1 MKRGGVT
8 FKLFAIT
15 ASFFMLFYAIVL
27 LGQLLFFERF
37 YQNQR
42 LAGLE
47 KKLQSFSEQYASNHW
62 DEPRITREIGQFIS
76 QNKAQ
81 LAILNPEGKVKYD
94 NFFRIV
100 IRDDKGASIKISL
113 MPLSASDQQK
123 ELLAAHLQRGDRVQV
138 EAEFEKDDQDKD
150 LIYAHVIKKAGMKD
164 IGSTA
169 TSEEPLRQISGV
181 ITDTLLPSPNL
192 WNLRQGLL
200 FFAIRESF
208 PLLTNE
214 QRADL
219 QSGKMIEQEWMES
232 ITGVR
237 NFIAVQP
244 VMRDGKV
251 SELLFS
257 ITSLQQ
263 ISEAYGA
270 LRLFYVY
277 IGVGGIV
284 LILLLSL
291 IFSKFVTKPL
301 LTLNKFA
308 LRMAKLDFSAKS
320 PIRSNDEFGSLS
332 HSLNSLSESLDHTLK
347 ELHQANE
354 QLRADMEEKQRM
366 EQRQKEFVSNA
377 SHELKTPL
385 SIVKGFAEGLRDGI
399 SESKRERYLEVI
411 LDETEKMEELVKDML
426 ELTKLESKT
435 IKLKKSRFMVSEL
448 IEDIVD
454 KLSHHLNEK
463 GLKVVHMAAGE
474 HPIYADQSKIEQV
487 LFNILVNAIR
497 HAVPGSEITIRIDSD
512 GERLRVA
519 IDNEGENIPEDQ
531 LDDIWERFYRAE
543 RSRNRKT
550 GGMGLGLA
558 IVKHIL
564 ELHESRYGVT
574 NTEKGVSFYFML

>member
-42 LAGLE
+42 LDGLE
-47 KKLQSFSEQYASNHW
+47 KKLRSFSEQYASNRW
-62 DEPRITREIGQFIS
+62 DEPRITREMGQFIS

-81 LAILNPEGKVKYD
+81 LAILNPEGKLKYD

-100 IRDDKGASIKISL
+100 IRDDKGASVKVSL
-113 MPLSASDQQK
+113 ILLSDSDQK
-123 ELLAAHLQRGDRVQV
+123 DLLAAHLQRGDRIQV
-138 EAEFEKDDQDKD
+138 EGAYDEDDPAKE
-150 LIYAHVIKKAGMKD
+150 LIYALVIKKAGMKD
-164 IGSTA
+164 IDSAA
-169 TSEEPLRQISGV
+169 TSDVEGPLEQVSGV
-181 ITDTLLPSPNL
+181 ITDALLPSPNL

-200 FFAIRESF
+200 YFAIGESF
-208 PLLTNE
+208 PLTNE
-214 QRADL
+214 QKADL
-219 QSGKMIEQEWMES
+219 QSGKMIEREWTES

-237 NFIAVQP
+237 SFIAIQP
-244 VMRDGKV
+244 VMREGKV
-251 SELLFS
+251 SELLFAT
-257 ITSLQQ
+257 TSLQQ

-270 LRLFYVY
+270 LRLFYLY

-347 ELHQANE
+347 ELHEANE

-474 HPIYADQSKIEQV
+474 HPVYADQTKIEQV

-497 HAVPGSEITIRIDSD
+497 HAVPGSEITIRIESN

-550 GGMGLGLA
+550 GGTGLGLA

>member
-42 LAGLE
+42 LDGLA
-47 KKLQSFSEQYASNHW
+47 KKLQSFSEQYASNRW
-62 DEPRITREIGQFIS
+62 DEPRITREMGLFIS

-100 IRDDKGASIKISL
+100 IRDDKGASVKISL
-113 MPLSASDQQK
+113 MLMPDSDQK
-123 ELLAAHLQRGDRVQV
+123 ELLAAHLQRGDRIEV
-138 EAEFEKDDQDKD
+138 EGVYEDPAKD
-150 LIYAHVIKKAGMKD
+150 LIFPVVIRKAGMKD
-164 IGSTA
+164 IGSVE
-169 TSEEPLRQISGV
+169 TSGIEGQLEQVSGV
-181 ITDTLLPSPNL
+181 ITDALLPSPNL
-192 WNLRQGLL
+192 WNLRQGLMYL
-200 FFAIRESF
+200 AIDEWF
-208 PLLTNE
+208 PLTEE
-214 QRADL
+214 QKAVL
-219 QSGKMIEQEWMES
+219 QNGRMIEREWTETL
-232 ITGVR
+232 TGVR
-237 NFIAVQP
+237 SFIAIQP
-244 VMRDGKV
+244 VMREGKV
-251 SELLFS
+251 SELIFAVM
-257 ITSLQQ
+257 SLQQ
-263 ISEAYGA
+263 ISEAYDA
-270 LRLFYVY
+270 LRLFYLY

-301 LTLNKFA
+301 LTLNKIA

-332 HSLNSLSESLDHTLK
+332 YSLNSLSETLDHTLK

-354 QLRADMEEKQRM
+354 QLRADMEQKQRM

-411 LDETEKMEELVKDML
+411 LDETGKMEDLVKDML

-463 GLKVVHMAAGE
+463 GLRVVHMAAGE
-474 HPIYADQSKIEQV
+474 HPVYADQPKIEQV
-487 LFNILVNAIR
+487 LFNILINAIR
-497 HAVPGSEITIRIDSD
+497 HAVPGSEITVRIESD
-512 GERLRVA
+512 GERIRVA

-550 GGMGLGLA
+550 GGTGLGLA

>member
-42 LAGLE
+42 LDGLA
-47 KKLQSFSEQYASNHW
+47 KKLQSFSEQYASNRW
-62 DEPRITREIGQFIS
+62 DEPRITREMGLFIS

-100 IRDDKGASIKISL
+100 IRDDKGASVKISL
-113 MPLSASDQQK
+113 MLMPDSDQK
-123 ELLAAHLQRGDRVQV
+123 ELLAAHLQRGDRIEV
-138 EAEFEKDDQDKD
+138 EGVYEDPAKD
-150 LIYAHVIKKAGMKD
+150 LIFPVVIRKAGMKD
-164 IGSTA
+164 IGSVE
-169 TSEEPLRQISGV
+169 TSGIEGQLEQVSGV
-181 ITDTLLPSPNL
+181 ITDALLPSPNL
-192 WNLRQGLL
+192 WNLRQGLMYL
-200 FFAIRESF
+200 AIDEWF
-208 PLLTNE
+208 PLTEE
-214 QRADL
+214 QKAVL
-219 QSGKMIEQEWMES
+219 QNGRMIEREWTETL
-232 ITGVR
+232 TGVR
-237 NFIAVQP
+237 SFIAIQP
-244 VMRDGKV
+244 VMREGKV
-251 SELLFS
+251 SELIFAVM
-257 ITSLQQ
+257 SLQQ
-263 ISEAYGA
+263 ISEAYDA
-270 LRLFYVY
+270 LRLFYLY

-301 LTLNKFA
+301 LTLNKIA

-332 HSLNSLSESLDHTLK
+332 YSLNSLSETLDHTLK

-354 QLRADMEEKQRM
+354 QLRADMEQKQRM

-411 LDETEKMEELVKDML
+411 LDETGKMEDLVKDML

-463 GLKVVHMAAGE
+463 GLRVVHMAAGE
-474 HPIYADQSKIEQV
+474 HPVYADQSKIEQV
-487 LFNILVNAIR
+487 LFNILINAIR
-497 HAVPGSEITIRIDSD
+497 HAVPGSEITVRIESD
-512 GERLRVA
+512 GERIRVA

-550 GGMGLGLA
+550 GGTGLGLA

>member
-1 MKRGGVT
+1 MRKGGVT

-15 ASFFMLFYAIVL
+15 ASFFLLFYAIVL
-27 LGQLLFFERF
+27 LGQLLFFEKF

-47 KKLQSFSEQYASNHW
+47 KKLQSFSEQYASNRW
-62 DEPRITREIGQFIS
+62 DEPRITREMGLFIS

-100 IRDDKGASIKISL
+100 IRDDKGVSVKISL
-113 MPLSASDQQK
+113 MLLSESDQK
-123 ELLAAHLQRGDRVQV
+123 ELLAAHLQRGDRIQV
-138 EAEFEKDDQDKD
+138 EGVFDDEQTKE
-150 LIYAHVIKKAGMKD
+150 LIYPLVIKKAGMKD
-164 IGSTA
+164 IGSA
-169 TSEEPLRQISGV
+169 ETSGIEGPLERISGV
-181 ITDTLLPSPNL
+181 ITDALLPSPNI

-200 FFAIRESF
+200 YLAIDNWF
-208 PLLTNE
+208 PLTDE
-214 QRADL
+214 QKTDL
-219 QSGKMIEQEWMES
+219 QSGKMIEKEWTETL
-232 ITGVR
+232 TGVR
-237 NFIAVQP
+237 SFIAVQP
-244 VMRDGKV
+244 VIREGKV
-251 SELLFS
+251 SELLFAV
-257 ITSLQQ
+257 TSLQQ
-263 ISEAYGA
+263 ISEAYDA
-270 LRLFYVY
+270 LRLFYLY
-277 IGVGGIV
+277 IAVGGIV

-301 LTLNKFA
+301 LALNKIA

-332 HSLNSLSESLDHTLK
+332 LSLNSLSETLDHTLK

-354 QLRADMEEKQRM
+354 QLRADMEQKQRM

-411 LDETEKMEELVKDML
+411 LDETGKMEDLVKDML

-474 HPIYADQSKIEQV
+474 HPVYADQSKIEQV
-487 LFNILVNAIR
+487 LFNILINAIR
-497 HAVPGSEITIRIDSD
+497 HAVPGSEITVRIESD
-512 GERLRVA
+512 GERLKVS

-550 GGMGLGLA
+550 GGTGLGLA

-574 NTEKGVSFYFML
+574 NTEKGVSFYFLL

>member
-27 LGQLLFFERF
+27 LGQLLFFEKF
-37 YQNQR
+37 YQNQK
-42 LAGLE
+42 LDGLE
-47 KKLQSFSEQYASNHW
+47 KKLQSFSEQYASNRW
-62 DEPRITREIGQFIS
+62 DEQRITREMGLFIS

-81 LAILNPEGKVKYD
+81 LAILSPEGKLKYD

-100 IRDDKGASIKISL
+100 IRDDQGASVKISL
-113 MPLSASDQQK
+113 MLMSDSDQK
-123 ELLAAHLQRGDRVQV
+123 ELLAANLQRGDRIQV
-138 EAEFEKDDQDKD
+138 EGVFEEGSAKD
-150 LIYAHVIKKAGMKD
+150 LIYPVVIKKAGMKD
-164 IGSTA
+164 IGSSE
-169 TSEEPLRQISGV
+169 TSPIEGPMENVSGV
-181 ITDTLLPSPNL
+181 ITDALLPSPNL

-200 FFAIRESF
+200 FLAIDEWF
-208 PLLTNE
+208 PLTDE
-214 QRADL
+214 QKAVL
-219 QSGKMIEQEWMES
+219 QSGRMIEREWTEM

-237 NFIAVQP
+237 SFIAIQP
-244 VMRDGKV
+244 VMREGKV
-251 SELLFS
+251 GELLFA

-263 ISEAYGA
+263 ISEAYDA
-270 LRLFYVY
+270 LRLFYLY

-301 LTLNKFA
+301 LALNKIA

-332 HSLNSLSESLDHTLK
+332 HSLNSLSETLDHTLK

-354 QLRADMEEKQRM
+354 QLRADMEHKQRM

-411 LDETEKMEELVKDML
+411 LDETGKMEDLVKDML

-474 HPIYADQSKIEQV
+474 HPVYADQAKIEQV
-487 LFNILVNAIR
+487 LFNILINAIR
-497 HAVPGSEITIRIDSD
+497 HAVTGSEITVRIESD
-512 GERLRVA
+512 GERVRVA

-550 GGMGLGLA
+550 GGTGLGLA

-564 ELHESRYGVT
+564 ELHESRYGVM